1 MTLSS
6 LDPVIDAHTSDVVPA
21 LMSREWFGSVYN
33 IRLGVERASLALEK
47 MRIIAVRSV
56 GMENIMA
63 QCGRWEL
70 GSVLGKMK
78 TAKSSKKEQTPNYED
93 ISIVD
98 FL

>member
-21 LMSREWFGSVYN
+21 PMSREWFGSVYN
-33 IRLGVERASLALEK
+33 IRLGVERASLAPEK

-63 QCGRWEL
+63 QCGRWEM
-70 GSVLGKMK
+70 GSVVKIK